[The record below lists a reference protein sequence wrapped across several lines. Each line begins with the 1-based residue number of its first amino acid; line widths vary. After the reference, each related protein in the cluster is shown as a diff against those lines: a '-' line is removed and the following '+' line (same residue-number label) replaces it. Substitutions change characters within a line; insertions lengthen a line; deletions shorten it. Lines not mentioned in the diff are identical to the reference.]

1 MLKRG
6 TCNVYFFSQ
15 SVRSS
20 TSISR
25 QFEDFIGTLTTQW
38 ILQSLESFDCEDRLT
53 SSFSISPT
61 AISMVSSSTTST
73 DSRNSQLWYFKLG
86 IHKDRRVDISEVW
99 YVMEYVGRETPVN
112 RRAFRLAVNRLLDVA
127 RSEPV
132 AKVYETR
139 GRSNGWPVCH

>member
-20 TSISR
+20 TSKCR
-25 QFEDFIGTLTTQW
+25 QFEDFIDTSQSV
-38 ILQSLESFDCEDRLT
+38 LQSLEIFDCEDRLII
-53 SSFSISPT
+53 SFSISPT

-73 DSRNSQLWYFKLG
+73 DSRNSHLWYFKLG
-86 IHKDRRVDISEVW
+86 IHKDRHVDISEAW

-127 RSEPV
+127 RSEIV